1 MEGTQLCRQIDITVR
16 KLWKN
21 NCQQLTVNSQLWTV
35 SRKTSWMSQQGVAF
49 LWEEVRQVVLTVWFS
64 ISCLEFP
71 YSIFS
76 LEVDGMAG
84 KRSLFPYSLHAVTM
98 PVDKT
103 SPTLSLLDDGT
114 CYCAMNFNGY
124 TKTLKVDKYRSLS
137 AVRLHGADPVL
148 FLTIFTPVVRLW
160 TNN

>member
-1 MEGTQLCRQIDITVR
+1 
-16 KLWKN
+16 
-21 NCQQLTVNSQLWTV
+21 
-35 SRKTSWMSQQGVAF
+35 
-49 LWEEVRQVVLTVWFS
+49 
-64 ISCLEFP
+64 
-71 YSIFS
+71 
-76 LEVDGMAG
+76 MAG

-148 FLTIFTPVVRLW
+148 FFYDFHSSCTPLNKQLRI
-160 TNN
+160 TAT